1 MAAAAAG
8 GGCLPGGWER
18 EERGKPNLIP

>member
-1 MAAAAAG
+1 MAAAAVG

-18 EERGKPNLIP
+18 EERENLS